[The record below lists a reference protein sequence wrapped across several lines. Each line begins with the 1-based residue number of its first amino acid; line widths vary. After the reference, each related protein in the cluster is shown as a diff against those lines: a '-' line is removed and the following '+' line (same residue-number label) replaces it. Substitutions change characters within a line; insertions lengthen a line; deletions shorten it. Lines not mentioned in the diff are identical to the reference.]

1 MNNLE
6 YEELSDDQLD
16 GVRAGILGRIQCFF
30 ENAVIQGMDEIE
42 GNAGKGTLSDRFM
55 TPITHIGGGGT
66 GVWSQPGHEAYSD
79 PMASN

>member
-30 ENAVIQGMDEIE
+30 ENAVIEGVEEIE
-42 GNAGKGTLSDRFM
+42 GNAG
-55 TPITHIGGGGT
+55 
-66 GVWSQPGHEAYSD
+66 
-79 PMASN
+79 

>member
-1 MNNLE
+1 MNNFE
-6 YEELSDDQLD
+6 CEELSDDQLD

-66 GVWSQPGHEAYSD
+66 GVWNPSGQEGNSD
-79 PMASN
+79 PTAIN